1 MRFKMADIFSVSL
14 LKSSKSSWR
23 SWIPTMFACV
33 CKAIFDCRLLIL
45 EENPWFLAFSKKLT

>member
-23 SWIPTMFACV
+23 SWIPTMVMFVVCV
-33 CKAIFDCRLLIL
+33 GELQLYG
-45 EENPWFLAFSKKLT
+45 